1 MLKQRIEYTDF
12 DGEKRSEDFYFNFT
26 EAEIQELNL
35 KTPGGIEARLQKII
49 QSKDQAQIVEY
60 FKSLILDSY
69 GEKSEDGRKF
79 IKVRDGKRL
88 SEEFEQTA
96 AYNKLFMLLS
106 TDTEAAIK
114 FVNGIIPNPDGLD
127 LEKEVRKQIEGSVDV
142 NA

>member
-1 MLKQRIEYTDF
+1 MLKQAITYTDF
-12 DGEKRSEDFYFNFT
+12 DGEERTEEFYFNFT
-26 EAEIQELNL
+26 EAEIQEQNL
-35 KTPGGIEARLQKII
+35 KTPGGLEKRLKKIAE
-49 QSKDQAQIVEY
+49 SKDQAQIVEY

-69 GEKSEDGRKF
+69 GEKSDDGRKF

-106 TDTEAAIK
+106 TNTEAAIR
-114 FVNGIIPNPDGLD
+114 FVNGIIPNPNGID
-127 LEKEVRKQIEGSVDV
+127 LEKEMRKQIEESAGV

>member
-1 MLKQRIEYTDF
+1 MLKQKIEYTDF

-69 GEKSEDGRKF
+69 GEKSDDGRKF
-79 IKVRDGKRL
+79 IKVQDGKRL

-106 TDTEAAIK
+106 TNTEAAIK

-127 LEKEVRKQIEGSVDV
+127 LEKEVRKQIEGSVDA